1 MPRQVPSLRALAG
14 ISRAP
19 FLLLPVA
26 LIGTTTSIAYCT
38 STIQSIDVILAL
50 IGLLSL
56 HIAVDSINEAGDAQS
71 GIDDKTER
79 TPFSGGSGTIQ
90 KGDISIRFAYI
101 WGLTFAGLG
110 AAIGVWFL
118 YTKGTILLPIFLAG
132 AVCVLT
138 YTHWLLRTGLGEVF
152 AGLGLG
158 ALPVLGGSLV
168 LSGEIPNAA
177 LACATLAFF
186 MTFNLLLLAE
196 FPDTVADRIGGRKHL
211 VILLGA
217 RTSGGIYMLAGL
229 GVPFSLGVSI
239 LIGALPVLTIL
250 AAIPTLLLL
259 PAFRTLLKPTNR
271 GIPIA
276 ALAGNVFWNLSTHVV
291 LMITIWISCK
301 FI

>member
-1 MPRQVPSLRALAG
+1 MPSLRALAG

-26 LIGTTTSIAYCT
+26 LIGTTTSISYCT
-38 STIQSIDVILAL
+38 STIQSIDVILSL

-71 GIDDKTER
+71 GIDEDTER

-90 KGDISIRFAYI
+90 SGDISVRFAYI
-101 WGLTFAGLG
+101 WGLSFAGLG
-110 AAIGVWFL
+110 AAIGIWFL
-118 YTKGTILLPIFLAG
+118 YAKGTILLPIFLAG
-132 AVCVLT
+132 AVCVMT
-138 YTHWLLRTGLGEVF
+138 YTHWLLRTGLGEIF

-158 ALPVLGGSLV
+158 ALPILGGSLV

-177 LACATLAFF
+177 IACAVLAFF

-196 FPDTVADRIGGRKHL
+196 FPDAVADRTGGRKHI
-211 VILLGA
+211 VILFGP
-217 RTSGGIYMLAGL
+217 RTSGHIYIFAGL

-239 LIGALPVLTIL
+239 LIDALPILTIL
-250 AAIPTLLLL
+250 AAIPTFLLL
-259 PAFRTLLKPTNR
+259 PAFRTLLKPINHE
-271 GIPIA
+271 IPIP
-276 ALAGNVFWNLSTHVV
+276 ALAGNVFWNLSTHVI
-291 LMITIWISCK
+291 LMITIWISCE